1 MLNRSTGPGRWL
13 GQRLTL
19 LTCLVCASV
28 LALMTEV
35 AVAATKTANLT
46 ILHTNDIHGHVT
58 AWQGWQDDLAG
69 KNVGGM
75 DRIAAEVGK
84 ARSQV
89 GADKVLLLD
98 AGDTL
103 GDTLPAAKTEGRVL
117 IEVMNTIG
125 YDAMVVGNHEVDFT
139 AETLRRRIA
148 EAKFPVL
155 AANMLDQFSAEL
167 FSKPYII
174 KNVAGIKVGILGL
187 AYPNTR
193 YTTAKKNVKGVRFVD
208 AQQTAAR
215 YVPLMRREGAELVIA
230 LTHLGLSSDKQLAEQ
245 VEGIDVIVG
254 GHSHNRMREAM
265 LVGPTVIVQA
275 GAHGS
280 DIGRLDLSVESDG
293 RRAKIVRH
301 QRQLIAL
308 TGEGDTRV
316 KAQVDAQL
324 KSLQAEAAE
333 RVGHA
338 QTAIVRAQTLAGD
351 KPRTRDEESP
361 ADDLFADAIREST
374 GSEIAFLPGVGYGVA
389 IPAGDITAAALK
401 NLVPHDSEVV
411 TMTLTGRQI
420 KAILEQSIEN
430 FSAEDPREKVG
441 GMIQVSGLTFA
452 YDPHKRKGVRV
463 ETISVAG
470 TFLDAGKRYRVATN
484 SLLAEGGHKYD
495 EFKRGREEQK
505 HGKQYEMISSW
516 LKKQPQVSTP
526 PTNRIRKLAEQPGG
540 G

>member
-1 MLNRSTGPGRWL
+1 MERNPRPGPGLDYRLSAVW
-13 GQRLTL
+13 RFACATALTL
-19 LTCLVCASV
+19 FVGTAFAAS
-28 LALMTEV
+28 
-35 AVAATKTANLT
+35 KTASFT
-46 ILHTNDIHGHVT
+46 ILHTNDLHGHVT
-58 AWQGWQDDLAG
+58 SWQGWQDDLAG

-75 DRIAAEVGK
+75 DRIAAEVSRI
-84 ARSQV
+84 RSQA

-103 GDTLPAAKTEGRVL
+103 GDTLAAAKTEGRVL
-117 IEVMNTIG
+117 IEAMNSIG

-139 AETLRRRIA
+139 AETLRRRVA

-167 FSKPYII
+167 FTKPYII
-174 KNVAGIKVGILGL
+174 KNVNGIKVGILGL

-193 YTTAKKNVKGVRFVD
+193 YTTAKKNLKGVRFVD
-208 AQQTAAR
+208 AQQAAAR
-215 YVPLMRREGAELVIA
+215 YVPLMRRDGAELVIA

-265 LVGPTVIVQA
+265 IVGPTIIVQA

-280 DIGRLDLSVESDG
+280 DLGRLDLNVESDG

-308 TGEGDTRV
+308 TGEGDARA
-316 KAQVDAQL
+316 KAQIESQL
-324 KSLQAEAAE
+324 KTFQAEADE
-333 RVGHA
+333 RVGRA
-338 QTAIVRAQTLAGD
+338 QSPIVRAQTLAGD
-351 KPRTRDEESP
+351 KPRSRDEESP

-374 GSEIAFLPGVGYGVA
+374 NSEIAFLPGVGYGVA
-389 IPAGDITAAALK
+389 IPAGEITAAALK

-411 TMTLTGRQI
+411 TMTLSGRQI
-420 KAILEQSIEN
+420 KSILEQSIEN

-452 YDPHKRKGVRV
+452 YDPRKRKGARV
-463 ETISVAG
+463 ESINVAG
-470 TFLDAGKRYRVATN
+470 APLDAAKRYRVATN

-495 EFKRGREEQK
+495 EFKRGRDEQK
-505 HGKQYEMISSW
+505 HGKQFEMISGW
-516 LKKQPQVSTP
+516 LKKQNAVSTP

-540 G
+540 S

>member
-1 MLNRSTGPGRWL
+1 MDRIDRPGREL
-13 GQRLTL
+13 ARRIGFLATVVCGMAFAL
-19 LTCLVCASV
+19 LLDSAFAAS
-28 LALMTEV
+28 
-35 AVAATKTANLT
+35 KTASLT

-58 AWQGWQDDLAG
+58 GWQGWQDDLAG

-75 DRIAAEVGK
+75 DRIAAEMNK
-84 ARSQV
+84 ARSQA

-103 GDTLPAAKTEGRVL
+103 GDTLPAVKTEGRLL
-117 IEVMNTIG
+117 IEAMNTIG

-167 FSKPYII
+167 FTKPYII

-193 YTTAKKNVKGVRFVD
+193 YTTAKKNVKGVRFVA

-215 YVPLMRREGAELVIA
+215 YVPLMRREGAELIIA
-230 LTHLGLSSDKQLAEQ
+230 LTHLGLSADKQLAEQ

-254 GHSHNRMREAM
+254 GHSHNRMHEAL
-265 LVGPTVIVQA
+265 LVGPTIIVQA

-280 DIGRLDLSVESDG
+280 DLGRLDLSVESDG

-308 TGEGDTRV
+308 TGEGDARV
-316 KAQVDAQL
+316 KAQLDIQL
-324 KSLQAEAAE
+324 KSLQTEAEE
-333 RVGHA
+333 RVGRA
-338 QTAIVRAQTLAGD
+338 QSPIVRAQTLAGD
-351 KPRTRDEESP
+351 KPRSRDEESP
-361 ADDLFADAIREST
+361 ADDLFADAIREAT
-374 GSEIAFLPGVGYGVA
+374 GAEIAFLPGVGYGVA
-389 IPAGDITAAALK
+389 IPAGEITAAALK

-411 TMTLTGRQI
+411 TMTLSGRQI
-420 KAILEQSIEN
+420 KSILEQSIEN

-452 YDPHKRKGVRV
+452 YDPRKRKGARV

-470 TFLDAGKRYRVATN
+470 APLDVGKRYRVATN

-495 EFKRGREEQK
+495 EFKRGRDEQK
-505 HGKQYEMISSW
+505 HGKQYGMISSW
-516 LKKQPQVSTP
+516 LKKQSQVSTP
-526 PTNRIRKLAEQPGG
+526 PANRIRKLAEQPGG
-540 G
+540 S